1 MQHQNPRLDSVN
13 ERALDFVCRVLDP
26 FVPSL
31 PDTPGLRRI
40 ADQLVGAAGGIG
52 SNLEEAQAGSS
63 RREFVR
69 FCEIALRESR
79 ETNFWLT
86 VCKRTRLGDQAVGQE
101 LLGEGL
107 QIARIIATIV
117 INTKRNGL

>member
-1 MQHQNPRLDSVN
+1 MQCQNPRLDSIN
-13 ERALDFVCRVLDP
+13 ARALDFMCLVLDA

-31 PDTPGLRRI
+31 PDGPGLRRI

-52 SNLEEAQAGSS
+52 SNLEDAQASSS

-79 ETNFWLT
+79 ESNFWLT
-86 VCKRTRLGDQAVGQE
+86 VCKRTGLGDQAVCE
-101 LLGEGL
+101 KLLGEGP

>member
-1 MQHQNPRLDSVN
+1 MQHQNPRLDSIN
-13 ERALDFVCRVLDP
+13 ARALDFMCLVLDP

-31 PDTPGLRRI
+31 PDGPGLRRI

-52 SNLEEAQAGSS
+52 SNPEEAQASSS

-79 ETNFWLT
+79 ESNFRLT
-86 VCKRTRLGDQAVGQE
+86 VCKRTGLGDQACE
-101 LLGEGL
+101 KLLGEGP